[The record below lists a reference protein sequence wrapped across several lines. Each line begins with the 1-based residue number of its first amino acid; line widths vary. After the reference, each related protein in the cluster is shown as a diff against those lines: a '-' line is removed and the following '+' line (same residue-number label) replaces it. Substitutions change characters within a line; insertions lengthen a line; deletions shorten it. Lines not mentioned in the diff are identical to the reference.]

1 MGLIEPISEWVLK
14 QACTRAAQWPAD
26 LKIAVNL
33 SPAQFRRPGLV
44 ETVVGALAA
53 SGLPADRL
61 ELEITESSLL
71 QNSEVTLGMLYQL
84 RELGVRIAMDDFG
97 TGYSSL
103 SYLQSFPFDKIKID
117 RSFVK
122 DITDGVGSLNIVRA
136 VTAMARG
143 LGMTTTAEGVET
155 PEQLEMVRAEGCTEM
170 QGYPVQ
176 PAHSRPRGRRAPR
189 EAQAAQGRQRRGR
202 LSTIAQSSPSGHRL
216 WPLAQRRRR
225 SGSDRIHHL
234 HAARR
239 HHARRSGEAHAE
251 FVAPPRY
258 HLAGRFEAVDLDDQ
272 IERVRRGHR
281 AFDAQPGARRR
292 RYRARRTAKLH
303 GGR

>member
-1 MGLIEPISEWVLK
+1 MLYQPVVNLATDEISGVEALIRWRHPQKGVIPPSDFITLAEEMGLIEPISEWVLR

-33 SPAQFRRPGLV
+33 SPAQFRRQGLV
-44 ETVVGALAA
+44 DTVISALAA

-71 QNSEVTLGMLYQL
+71 QNSEATLGMLYQL

-155 PEQLEMVRAEGCTEM
+155 PEQLEMIRAEGCTEM
-170 QGYPVQ
+170 QGFLFSKP
-176 PAHSRPRGRRAPR
+176 
-189 EAQAAQGRQRRGR
+189 
-202 LSTIAQSSPSGHRL
+202 LS
-216 WPLAQRRRR
+216 
-225 SGSDRIHHL
+225 
-234 HAARR
+234 
-239 HHARRSGEAHAE
+239 AHA
-251 FVAPPRY
+251 
-258 HLAGRFEAVDLDDQ
+258 VDELL
-272 IERVRRGHR
+272 RTHRRNREHNS
-281 AFDAQPGARRR
+281 AAA
-292 RYRARRTAKLH
+292 
-303 GGR
+303 